1 MHQEN
6 KSRLGM
12 LAGIGAGALWGLVF
26 LAPALLPAFQPLE
39 LSVGRY
45 LAYGLIAAML
55 VAPSWRRLLRTLTL
69 REWRGLIW
77 LSLTGN
83 IVYYVLLAS
92 AVQMGGRGH
101 DVDGDRHAAA
111 GRHARGQPRPAC
123 RAVAAPASLAAAQH
137 CRLAVHQLA
146 VAGQSPS
153 CIAAGFAV
161 RAGGAAIVDGVRGRQ

>member
-26 LAPALLPAFQPLE
+26 LAPALILACQPLE

-45 LAYGLIAAML
+45 LAYGMIAVVL
-55 VAPSWRRLLRTLTL
+55 VAPSWRRLLRTLTW

-92 AVQMGGRGH
+92 AVQMG
-101 DVDGDRHAAA
+101 AW
-111 GRHARGQPRPAC
+111 P
-123 RAVAAPASLAAAQH
+123 
-137 CRLAVHQLA
+137 
-146 VAGQSPS
+146 
-153 CIAAGFAV
+153 
-161 RAGGAAIVDGVRGRQ
+161 